1 MAKIYFEKNSERFFI
16 AESENRAELM
26 KAGLSFIREK
36 GYTPNKYWSNWTG
49 ANGEEY
55 MDFGSWS
62 AFLVLI
68 KE

>member
-1 MAKIYFEKNSERFFI
+1 MAKIYFEKNGERIFI
-16 AESENRAELM
+16 AESEDRAELM
-26 KAGLSFIREK
+26 KAGLTFIREK
-36 GYTPNKYWSNWTG
+36 GYSPNSCWSNWTR